1 VISFVQV
8 SHAAF
13 DQGRWVTVGL
23 GSAEGAR
30 ECAAGALDS
39 CATPWQGQPSAVR
52 VVAESDLAL
61 ADVARAHTDL
71 REQTR

>member
-8 SHAAF
+8 SHATF
-13 DQGRWVTVGL
+13 ERGRWVTVGL

-39 CATPWQGQPSAVR
+39 SFTPWQGQPSAVR
-52 VVAESDLAL
+52 VVAERDLAA
-61 ADVARAHTDL
+61 ADVARAHADL
-71 REQTR
+71 QEQIR